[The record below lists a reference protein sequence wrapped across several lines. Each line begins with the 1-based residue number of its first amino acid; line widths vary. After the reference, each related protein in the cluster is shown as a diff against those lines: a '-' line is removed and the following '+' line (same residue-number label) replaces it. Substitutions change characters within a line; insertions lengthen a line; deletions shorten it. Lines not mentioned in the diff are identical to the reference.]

1 MAPLAMN
8 RFSSI
13 AARDSRHERP
23 LLVLKA
29 GFLVD
34 VFELSGGHIE
44 SGGLGGGAKAFVEL
58 KSSSSGTFSRRNPL
72 ETYIRRPP
80 TKRKSLCS
88 MAMRRTGVIECVWR
102 WCRNSWRLWS
112 LKTTCYSSLSICFIL
127 YHISSYFYTFGLST
141 PLDTT

>member
-29 GFLVD
+29 GFLID

-58 KSSSSGTFSRRNPL
+58 KAHLRARFQGENQL
-72 ETYIRRPP
+72 ETYIRRP
-80 TKRKSLCS
+80 RER
-88 MAMRRTGVIECVWR
+88 AYAAWR
-102 WCRNSWRLWS
+102 
-112 LKTTCYSSLSICFIL
+112 
-127 YHISSYFYTFGLST
+127 
-141 PLDTT
+141 